1 MMNKDIEFVGISNA
15 PSDYSTQDG
24 VMSHLVNLIPEEGEL
39 KAVGKGKCL
48 WNVTDKYRL
57 LFVHSVTSES
67 EHYIFFKDNTL
78 YYQTSPTAEDGD
90 SGFKEIG
97 YVAGLPKIVS
107 VGNTLIAYSE
117 NEMRYFLW
125 KSYGTPASTN
135 KPLFQYVDLGTHL
148 PEPDVR
154 FMLKKYFYDDSWSE
168 QDKKELITSSTKI
181 LF

>member
-15 PSDYSTQDG
+15 PSDYSAQDG

-39 KAVGKGKCL
+39 KVVGKGECL
-48 WNVTDKYRL
+48 WNVNDKYRL

-67 EHYIFFKDNTL
+67 EHYIFFKDNKL
-78 YYQTSPTAEDGD
+78 YYQMSPTAEDGD

-97 YVAGLPKIVS
+97 DVAGLPKIVS

-125 KSYGTPASTN
+125 KEDKDTG
-135 KPLFQYVDLGTHL
+135 LFVYKNLGTHL
-148 PEPDVR
+148 PEPRVHLHKGLVVGR
-154 FMLKKYFYDDSWSE
+154 E
-168 QDKKELITSSTKI
+168 QESSQ
-181 LF
+181 